1 MLICLNGSG
10 PSGTGGP
17 SDIVSNLDTW
27 EEVRRMIW
35 IGWGLVWVSMAA
47 AVSVGIIQT
56 GRWDLLIFMVIPAL
70 IHIRVDK

>member
-1 MLICLNGSG
+1 
-10 PSGTGGP
+10 
-17 SDIVSNLDTW
+17 
-27 EEVRRMIW
+27 MIW

-56 GRWDLLIFMVIPAL
+56 GRWDLLFFMVIPAL